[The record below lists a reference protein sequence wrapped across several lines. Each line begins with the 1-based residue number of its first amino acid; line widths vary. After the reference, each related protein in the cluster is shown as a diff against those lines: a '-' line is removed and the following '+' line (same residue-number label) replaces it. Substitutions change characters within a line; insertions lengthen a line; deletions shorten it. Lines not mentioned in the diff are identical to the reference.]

1 MKKVSIAKLTISIM
15 LVLLMTSCTSLESRI
30 GESVEVTTEQVS
42 ETTTATTEDTT
53 LLIEFN
59 DYTITENDDGTFN
72 ITITQEA
79 VEDRYYTMSLMYDD
93 RIVEYVSGDGYYE
106 SAYGSFDEETIVTDS
121 TDTESVESSVTT
133 LSKDE
138 LEARLGKEGKWVL
151 KSTSEGTQYV
161 EIKLLNSYGDVCTKY
176 QLTCI
181 VDTHLEPHLYYTTIN
196 Y

>member
-42 ETTTATTEDTT
+42 ETTTTTTEDTT

-121 TDTESVESSVTT
+121 TDTERVEPSVTT

-138 LEARLGKEGKWVL
+138 LEARIGKEGKWVL